1 MEYERRNHKR
11 LPFSLLVLKVSNR
24 GGLAFPALWP
34 FAEGLFILYEIIFQ
48 KKKDFKFIY
57 GIIEL

>member
-24 GGLAFPALWP
+24 GSLTIPALWP
-34 FAEGLFILYEIIFQ
+34 LAEGLFILYEIIFQ